1 MNTESQAELN
11 TKLNTEADTELS
23 VESVL
28 TLSSDP
34 INVKNSALLILTT
47 IAIIFVLNW
56 AQSFIITLLLGIL
69 LTYALSPLVALLEK
83 IKIPR
88 VVGST
93 IVILAVIFGIVFS
106 AYMLQNQI
114 QSIIAK
120 LPEAAAKLSSA
131 LTTKRGEPLTN
142 MQKVQLAATQVETA
156 ATAVQRNTISEKKPA
171 MHVVIEEPKFKLNN
185 FLWRG
190 SLGIFGF
197 IGEVMTMIFLAYF
210 ILLSGDTFK
219 RKLVRL
225 TGPSL
230 TQKKITI
237 HILED
242 INASIQRYMF
252 MLLITNTLVGV
263 FMWIAF
269 RMIGL
274 ENAGAWAV
282 SAGFLHLIP
291 YFGPVATAVA
301 TGMAAYMQFNSVYM
315 AVLVAGVAMLI
326 ATIIGIFITTWMTGR
341 IAKMNSAAVFIS
353 LLFFAWLWGVWGM
366 LLGIPIVVIIKVVSE
381 RIEQFQPLAELL
393 SE

>member
-1 MNTESQAELN
+1 MKVHRLYQA
-11 TKLNTEADTELS
+11 TYIK
-23 VESVL
+23 
-28 TLSSDP
+28 
-34 INVKNSALLILTT
+34 VKNSALLILTT
-47 IAIIFVLNW
+47 LAVVFALQW
-56 AQSFIITLLLGIL
+56 AQSFVITLLLGIL
-69 LTYALSPLVALLEK
+69 LSYTLNPLVARMEQ

-88 VVGST
+88 VIGST
-93 IVILAVIFGIVFS
+93 IVIVAVILSIVFA
-106 AYMLQNQI
+106 AYGLRDQV

-120 LPEAAAKLSSA
+120 LPEVSAKLSSA
-131 LTTKRGEPLTN
+131 LASKRGDPLTN
-142 MQKVQLAATQVETA
+142 MQKVQIAATQVEA
-156 ATAVQRNTISEKKPA
+156 ATSSVQSNTTSEKKSA
-171 MHVVIEEPKFKLNN
+171 MRVVIVDPKFKLDD

-190 SLGIFGF
+190 SLGVFGF
-197 IGEVMTMIFLAYF
+197 IGEAMTMIFLAYF
-210 ILLSGDTFK
+210 MLLSGDTFK

-225 TGPSL
+225 TGSTL
-230 TQKKITI
+230 TQKKITV

-242 INASIQRYMF
+242 INNSIQRYLV
-252 MLLITNTLVGV
+252 MLLVTNVLIGIL
-263 FMWIAF
+263 MWAAF
-269 RMIGL
+269 RMLGL

-301 TGMAAYMQFNSVYM
+301 TGMAAYMQFNSLLM
-315 AVLVAGVAMLI
+315 AVLVAGVALLI

-353 LLFFAWLWGVWGM
+353 VLFFAWLWGIWGM

>member
-1 MNTESQAELN
+1 MNTESQTELN
-11 TKLNTEADTELS
+11 TKLNAEASNELS
-23 VESVL
+23 GESTPAV
-28 TLSSDP
+28 SSDL
-34 INVKNSALLILTT
+34 IKVKNSALLILTT
-47 IAIIFVLNW
+47 LAVVFALQW
-56 AQSFIITLLLGIL
+56 AQSFVITLLLGIL
-69 LTYALSPLVALLEK
+69 LSYTLNPLVARMEQ

-88 VVGST
+88 VIGST
-93 IVILAVIFGIVFS
+93 IVIVAVILSIVFA
-106 AYMLQNQI
+106 AYGLRGQV

-120 LPEAAAKLSSA
+120 LPEVSAKLSSA
-131 LTTKRGEPLTN
+131 LASKRGDPLTN
-142 MQKVQLAATQVETA
+142 MQKVQIAATQVEA
-156 ATAVQRNTISEKKPA
+156 ATSSVQSNNISEKKPA
-171 MHVVIEEPKFKLNN
+171 MRVVIVDPKFKLDD

-190 SLGIFGF
+190 SLGVFGF
-197 IGEVMTMIFLAYF
+197 IGEAMTMIFLAYF
-210 ILLSGDTFK
+210 MLLSGDTFK

-225 TGPSL
+225 TGSTL
-230 TQKKITI
+230 TQKKITV

-242 INASIQRYMF
+242 INNSIQHYLF
-252 MLLITNTLVGV
+252 MLLVTNVLIGI

-269 RMIGL
+269 RVLGL

-291 YFGPVATAVA
+291 YFGPVATAAA
-301 TGMAAYMQFNSVYM
+301 TGMAAYMQFNSLLM
-315 AVLVAGVAMLI
+315 ALLVAGVALLV

-353 LLFFAWLWGVWGM
+353 LLFFAWLWGIWGM

>member
-1 MNTESQAELN
+1 MNTESQAGLD
-11 TKLNTEADTELS
+11 TKLNAEENKELS
-23 VESVL
+23 SESVPAV
-28 TLSSDP
+28 SSDL
-34 INVKNSALLILTT
+34 IKVKNSALLILTT
-47 IAIIFVLNW
+47 LAVVFALQW
-56 AQSFIITLLLGIL
+56 AQSFVITLLLGIL
-69 LTYALSPLVALLEK
+69 LSYTLNPLVTRLEQ

-88 VVGST
+88 VIGST
-93 IVILAVIFGIVFS
+93 IVIVAVIFSLVFA
-106 AYMLQNQI
+106 AYGLRGQV

-120 LPEAAAKLSSA
+120 LPEVSAKLSSA
-131 LTTKRGEPLTN
+131 LASKRGDPLTN
-142 MQKVQLAATQVETA
+142 MQKVQIAATQVEA
-156 ATAVQRNTISEKKPA
+156 AASSVQSNATPEKKPV
-171 MHVVIEEPKFKLNN
+171 MRVVIVDPKFKLDD

-190 SLGIFGF
+190 SLGVFGF
-197 IGEVMTMIFLAYF
+197 IGETMTMIFLAYF
-210 ILLSGDTFK
+210 MLLSGDTFK

-225 TGPSL
+225 TGSTL
-230 TQKKITI
+230 TQKKITV

-242 INASIQRYMF
+242 INNSIQRYLF
-252 MLLITNTLVGV
+252 MLLVTNVLIGI

-269 RMIGL
+269 RMLGL

-291 YFGPVATAVA
+291 YFGPVVTAAA
-301 TGMAAYMQFNSVYM
+301 TGMAAYMQFNSLLM
-315 AVLVAGVAMLI
+315 ALLVAGAALLI

-341 IAKMNSAAVFIS
+341 IAKMNSAALFIS

>member
-1 MNTESQAELN
+1 MNTESQAGLD
-11 TKLNTEADTELS
+11 TKLNAEANKELS
-23 VESVL
+23 SESVPAV
-28 TLSSDP
+28 SSDL
-34 INVKNSALLILTT
+34 IKVKNSALLILTT
-47 IAIIFVLNW
+47 LAVVFALQW
-56 AQSFIITLLLGIL
+56 AQSFVITLLLGIL
-69 LTYALSPLVALLEK
+69 LSYTLNPLVTRLEQ

-88 VVGST
+88 VIGST
-93 IVILAVIFGIVFS
+93 IVIVAVIFSLVFA
-106 AYMLQNQI
+106 AYGLRGQV

-120 LPEAAAKLSSA
+120 LPEVSAKLSSA
-131 LTTKRGEPLTN
+131 LASKRGDPLTN
-142 MQKVQLAATQVETA
+142 MQKVQIAATQVEA
-156 ATAVQRNTISEKKPA
+156 AASSVQSNATPEKKPV
-171 MHVVIEEPKFKLNN
+171 MRVVIVDPKFKLDD

-190 SLGIFGF
+190 SLGVFGF
-197 IGEVMTMIFLAYF
+197 IGETMTMIFLAYF
-210 ILLSGDTFK
+210 MLLSGDTFK

-225 TGPSL
+225 TGSTL
-230 TQKKITI
+230 TQKKITV

-242 INASIQRYMF
+242 INNSIQRYLF
-252 MLLITNTLVGV
+252 MLLVTNVLIGI

-269 RMIGL
+269 RMLGL

-291 YFGPVATAVA
+291 YFGPVVTAAA
-301 TGMAAYMQFNSVYM
+301 TGMAAYMQFNSLLM
-315 AVLVAGVAMLI
+315 ALLVAGAALLI

-341 IAKMNSAAVFIS
+341 IAKMNSAALFIS